1 MSNTSRS
8 NTPGVSRSGRVS
20 PLDAHLG
27 YWLRA
32 VSNHVSHAF
41 KLKVEQ
47 HGVTVAEWVVMRAL
61 FDEAG
66 ARPSE
71 LAATLG
77 LTRGTVSKLLDRLAA
92 KKLVVISADTMDRRV
107 QTLALSPAG
116 RRLVPKLAGLAD
128 QNDAEVFGQ
137 LTRQER
143 VMLDSLLRGIVQRLG
158 LTAAPVE

>member
-1 MSNTSRS
+1 MSNTSRRRA
-8 NTPGVSRSGRVS
+8 PRVARLDRVS
-20 PLDAHLG
+20 PLNAHLG

-32 VSNHVSHAF
+32 LSNHTSHSF

-61 FDEAG
+61 FDHEG
-66 ARPSE
+66 SRPSE

-77 LTRGTVSKLLDRLAA
+77 LTRGTVSKLIDRLAA
-92 KKLVVISADTMDRRV
+92 KKLVVITADIADRRV
-107 QTLALSPAG
+107 QTLVLRPAG

-128 QNDAEVFGQ
+128 QNDAEVFGHLPQ
-137 LTRQER
+137 KER
-143 VMLDSLLRGIVQRLG
+143 AMLLSVLQDLVERLG